1 MELGMIGLGRMGA
14 NMTER
19 LLKGGH
25 HVVAYARTPEKVQS
39 VVKKGADGADSLEEL
54 VSKLTPKRIIWL
66 MIPAGKPVDHTIQRL
81 ITLLDKDDVI
91 IDGGN
96 SFYKDTLRRADEL
109 KQKNIHFVDAGTSG
123 GIWGLREGYSLM
135 VGGEKD
141 TVQFLSPLFE
151 TLAPASDK
159 GWSYVG
165 PSGAG
170 HFVKMVHNG
179 IEYGMMQAYA
189 EGFALMKRKEEFSL
203 DLYRIAEVWRYGS
216 VVRSWL
222 LDLTAEALKDNPDL
236 EGVAPQVAESGEGRW
251 TVKEAIDQNLSAPVI
266 SLSLLQRFRSSEK
279 EDFSDKLLAVM
290 RSKFGGH
297 EITKKAKS

>member
-1 MELGMIGLGRMGA
+1 MELGIVGLGRMGA

-19 LLKGGH
+19 LLNGGH
-25 HVVAYARTPEKVQS
+25 RVVAYARTPEKVQS
-39 VVKKGADGADSLEEL
+39 VVNKGADGAHSLEEV
-54 VSKLTPKRIIWL
+54 VSKLTPRRIIWL
-66 MIPAGKPVDHTIQRL
+66 MIPAGKPVDQTIQKL
-81 ITLLDKDDVI
+81 IDLLDKDDVI
-91 IDGGN
+91 LDGGN

-109 KQKNIHFVDAGTSG
+109 KQKNIHFVDVGTSG
-123 GIWGLREGYSLM
+123 GIWGLAEGYSLM
-135 VGGEKD
+135 VGGEKEIVD
-141 TVQFLSPLFE
+141 FLNPLFE

-165 PSGAG
+165 PNGAG

-203 DLYRIAEVWRYGS
+203 DLHRIAEIWRYGS

-236 EGVAPQVAESGEGRW
+236 EGIAPQVAESGEGRW

-266 SLSLLQRFRSSEK
+266 SLSLLQRFRSREK

-297 EITKKAKS
+297 EITKKEKS

>member
-1 MELGMIGLGRMGA
+1 MDIGMIGLGRMGA

-19 LLKGGH
+19 LLNGGH
-25 HVVAYARTPEKVQS
+25 RVVAYARTPEKVQS
-39 VVKKGADGADSLEEL
+39 IVKKGADGVHSLEEV
-54 VSKLTPKRIIWL
+54 VSKLAPKRVIWL
-66 MIPAGKPVDHTIQRL
+66 MIPAGRPVDLTIQKL
-81 ITLLDKDDVI
+81 ITILDKDDVI

-96 SFYKDTLRRADEL
+96 SFYKDTLRRAEEL
-109 KQKNIHFVDAGTSG
+109 KQKNIHFVDVGTSG
-123 GIWGLREGYSLM
+123 GIWGLKEGYSLM

-141 TVQFLSPLFE
+141 IVEFLNPFFK

-165 PSGAG
+165 PNGAG

-203 DLYRIAEVWRYGS
+203 DLHRIAEVWRYGS

-222 LDLTAEALKDNPDL
+222 LDLIAEALKDNPDL
-236 EGVAPQVAESGEGRW
+236 EGVAPYVAESGEGRW
-251 TVKEAIDQNLSAPVI
+251 TVKEAIDQNLAAPVI
-266 SLSLLQRFRSSEK
+266 SLSLLQRFRSLEK
-279 EDFSDKLLAVM
+279 EGFSDKLLAIM

-297 EITKKAKS
+297 EITKKEKS

>member
-25 HVVAYARTPEKVQS
+25 RVVAYARTPEKVQS
-39 VVKKGADGADSLEEL
+39 VVKKGANGADSLEEL

-66 MIPAGKPVDHTIQRL
+66 MIPAGNPVDKTIQKL

-135 VGGEKD
+135 VGGEKSIVD
-141 TVQFLSPLFE
+141 FLSPLFE

-203 DLYRIAEVWRYGS
+203 DLHRIAEVWRYGS

-236 EGVAPQVAESGEGRW
+236 EGVAPHVAESGEGRW

-279 EDFSDKLLAVM
+279 EDFSDKLLAIM

-297 EITKKAKS
+297 EITKKEKS

>member
-1 MELGMIGLGRMGA
+1 MDIGMIGLGRMGA

-19 LLKGGH
+19 LLNGGH
-25 HVVAYARTPEKVQS
+25 RVVAYARTPEKVQS
-39 VVKKGADGADSLEEL
+39 IVKKGADGVHSLEEV
-54 VSKLTPKRIIWL
+54 VSKLAPKRVIWL
-66 MIPAGKPVDHTIQRL
+66 MIPAGRPVDLTIQKL
-81 ITLLDKDDVI
+81 ITILDKDDVI

-96 SFYKDTLRRADEL
+96 SFYKDTLRRAEEL
-109 KQKNIHFVDAGTSG
+109 KQKNIHFVDVGTSG
-123 GIWGLREGYSLM
+123 GIWGLKEGYSLM

-141 TVQFLSPLFE
+141 IVEFLNPFFK

-165 PSGAG
+165 PNGAG

-203 DLYRIAEVWRYGS
+203 DLHRIAEVWRYGS

-236 EGVAPQVAESGEGRW
+236 EGVAPYVAESGEGRW
-251 TVKEAIDQNLSAPVI
+251 TVKEAIDQNLAAPVI
-266 SLSLLQRFRSSEK
+266 SLSLLQRFRSLEK
-279 EDFSDKLLAVM
+279 EGFSDKLLAIM

-297 EITKKAKS
+297 EITKKEKS

>member
-14 NMTER
+14 NMAER

-25 HVVAYARTPEKVQS
+25 RVVGYTRHWDKVQP
-39 VVKKGADGADSLEEL
+39 VIGKGGEGAHSLEEL
-54 VSKLTPKRIIWL
+54 ISKLSPRRVIWL
-66 MIPAGKPVDHTIQRL
+66 MIPAGKPVDQTIQKL
-81 ITLLDKDDVI
+81 ITLLDKDDMI

-96 SFYKDTLRRADEL
+96 SFYKDTLKRAEEL
-109 KQKNIHFVDAGTSG
+109 KQKNIHFVDVGTSG
-123 GIWGLREGYSLM
+123 GIWGLTEGYSLM
-135 VGGEKD
+135 VGGGKD
-141 TVQFLSPLFE
+141 IVEFLSPIFE

-165 PSGAG
+165 PNGAG

-203 DLYRIAEVWRYGS
+203 DLHRIAEVWRYGS

-236 EGVAPQVAESGEGRW
+236 EGVAPYVAESGEGRW
-251 TVKEAIDQNLSAPVI
+251 TVKEAIDQDLAVPII
-266 SLSLLQRFRSSEK
+266 SLSLLQRVRSREK
-279 EDFSDKLLAVM
+279 EGFSDKLLAVM

-297 EITKKAKS
+297 EITKKEKS

>member
-19 LLKGGH
+19 LLNGGH
-25 HVVAYARTPEKVQS
+25 RVVAYARTPEKVQS
-39 VVKKGADGADSLEEL
+39 VVKKGADGAYSLEEL
-54 VSKLTPKRIIWL
+54 VSKLAPKRIIWL
-66 MIPAGKPVDHTIQRL
+66 MIPAGKPVDLTIQKL
-81 ITLLDKDDVI
+81 INLLDMDDVI

-96 SFYKDTLRRADEL
+96 SFYKDTLKRAEEL
-109 KQKNIHFVDAGTSG
+109 KQKNIHFVDVGTSG
-123 GIWGLREGYSLM
+123 GIWGLKEGYSLM
-135 VGGEKD
+135 VGGEKHI
-141 TVQFLSPLFE
+141 VEFLSPFFK

-165 PSGAG
+165 PNGAG

-189 EGFALMKRKEEFSL
+189 EGFALMKRKKEFSL
-203 DLYRIAEVWRYGS
+203 DLHRIAEVWRYGS

-222 LDLTAEALKDNPDL
+222 LDLIAEALKDNPDL
-236 EGVAPQVAESGEGRW
+236 EGVAPYVAESGEGRW
-251 TVKEAIDQNLSAPVI
+251 TVKEAIDQNLAAPVI
-266 SLSLLQRFRSSEK
+266 SLSLLQRFRSLEK
-279 EDFSDKLLAVM
+279 EGFSDKLLAIM

-297 EITKKAKS
+297 EITKKEKS

>member
-1 MELGMIGLGRMGA
+1 MEIGMIGLGRMGA

-25 HVVAYARTPEKVQS
+25 RVVAYARTPENVQR
-39 VVKKGADGADSLEEL
+39 VVKKGAEGANSLEEL
-54 VSKLTPKRIIWL
+54 VLKIAPKRIIWL
-66 MIPAGKPVDHTIQRL
+66 MIPAGKPVDLTIQKL
-81 ITLLDKDDVI
+81 INLLDKDDVI

-96 SFYKDTLRRADEL
+96 SFYKDTLKRAEEL
-109 KQKNIHFVDAGTSG
+109 KQKNIHFVDVGTSG
-123 GIWGLREGYSLM
+123 GIWGLAEGYSLM
-135 VGGEKD
+135 IGGEKD
-141 TVQFLSPLFE
+141 IVEFLSPLFK

-165 PSGAG
+165 PNGAG

-203 DLYRIAEVWRYGS
+203 DLHRIAEVWRYGS

-222 LDLTAEALKDNPDL
+222 LDLTAEALKENPNL
-236 EGVAPQVAESGEGRW
+236 EGVAPYVAESGEGRW
-251 TVKEAIDQNLSAPVI
+251 TVKEAIDQNLATPVI
-266 SLSLLQRFRSSEK
+266 SLSLLQRFRSLEK
-279 EDFSDKLLAVM
+279 EDFSDKLLAIM

-297 EITKKAKS
+297 EITKKEK

>member
-19 LLKGGH
+19 LLNGGH
-25 HVVAYARTPEKVQS
+25 RVVAYARTPEKVQS
-39 VVKKGADGADSLEEL
+39 VVKKGADGANSLEEL

-66 MIPAGKPVDHTIQRL
+66 MIPAGKPVDQTIQKL
-81 ITLLDKDDVI
+81 INLLDKDDVI
-91 IDGGN
+91 VDGGN

-123 GIWGLREGYSLM
+123 GIWGLAEGYSLM
-135 VGGEKD
+135 VGGAKGIVD
-141 TVQFLSPLFE
+141 FLNPLFE

-203 DLYRIAEVWRYGS
+203 DLHRIAEVWRYGS

-236 EGVAPQVAESGEGRW
+236 EGIAPHVAESGEGRW
-251 TVKEAIDQNLSAPVI
+251 TVKEAIDQNLSVPVI
-266 SLSLLQRFRSSEK
+266 SLSLLQRFRSREK
-279 EDFSDKLLAVM
+279 ENFSDKLLAVM

-297 EITKKAKS
+297 EITKKEKS

>member
-19 LLKGGH
+19 LLNGGH
-25 HVVAYARTPEKVQS
+25 RVVAYARTPEKVQS
-39 VVKKGADGADSLEEL
+39 VVKKGAEGAHSLEEL
-54 VSKLTPKRIIWL
+54 LSKLGPKRIIWL
-66 MIPAGKPVDHTIQRL
+66 MIPAGKPVDLTIQKL
-81 ITLLDKDDVI
+81 ITLLEADDVI

-96 SFYKDTLRRADEL
+96 SFYKDTLRRTEEL
-109 KQKNIHFVDAGTSG
+109 KQKNIHFVDVGTSG
-123 GIWGLREGYSLM
+123 GIWGLKEGYSLM

-141 TVQFLSPLFE
+141 IVEFLSPLFK

-165 PSGAG
+165 PNGAG

-203 DLYRIAEVWRYGS
+203 DLHRIAEVWRYGS

-236 EGVAPQVAESGEGRW
+236 EGVAPYVAESGEGRW
-251 TVKEAIDQNLSAPVI
+251 TVKEAISQISCWLS
-266 SLSLLQRFRSSEK
+266 
-279 EDFSDKLLAVM
+279 
-290 RSKFGGH
+290 
-297 EITKKAKS
+297 

>member
-19 LLKGGH
+19 LSNDGH
-25 HVVAYARTPEKVQS
+25 RVVAYARTPEKVQG
-39 VVKKGADGADSLEEL
+39 VVKKGADGAHSLEEL
-54 VSKLTPKRIIWL
+54 VSKLAPKRIIWL
-66 MIPAGKPVDHTIQRL
+66 MIPAGKPVDLTIQKL
-81 ITLLDKDDVI
+81 INLLDKDDVI

-96 SFYKDTLRRADEL
+96 SFYKDTLKRAEEL
-109 KQKNIHFVDAGTSG
+109 NKKNIHFVDVGTSG
-123 GIWGLREGYSLM
+123 GIWGLKEGYSLM

-141 TVQFLSPLFE
+141 IVKLLSPLFK

-165 PSGAG
+165 PNGAG

-203 DLYRIAEVWRYGS
+203 DLHRIAEVWRFGS

-222 LDLTAEALKDNPDL
+222 LDLIAEALKDNPDL
-236 EGVAPQVAESGEGRW
+236 EGVAPYVAESGEGRW
-251 TVKEAIDQNLSAPVI
+251 TVKEAIDQNLAAPVI
-266 SLSLLQRFRSSEK
+266 SLSLLQRFRSLEK
-279 EDFSDKLLAVM
+279 EGFSDKLLAIM

-297 EITKKAKS
+297 EITKKEKS